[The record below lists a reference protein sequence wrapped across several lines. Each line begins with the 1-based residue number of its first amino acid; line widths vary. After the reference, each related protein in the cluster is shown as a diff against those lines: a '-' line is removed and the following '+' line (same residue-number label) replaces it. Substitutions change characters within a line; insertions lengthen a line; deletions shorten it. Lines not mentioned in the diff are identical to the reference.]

1 MAFGLWSRTL
11 DHLPKSFKA
20 LKMVHKWVSGSL
32 SLCLVLL
39 GFFSANPAF
48 AGSPPSK
55 WAAEGSSSFIH
66 PSYQAACSA
75 TFSTLPV
82 SPVWQSEGSPVY
94 TVESVMSVYCKQP
107 GFWMNGSYKI
117 TEDKAARVTGKCE
130 NGSAPSGSDINNA
143 CPQLPTPTP
152 TPTPTPPPICNEYP
166 RTVVNIRTTKNQFAQ
181 CIGGCLEIYSGCGYA
196 GDSLVLDWFGS
207 PTMDCRYSTRPGK
220 PCTAPPEPDDPN
232 CPPDCSPTP
241 APTPNGTPVPSGPPT
256 PIPTPAPLPKDC
268 GAGMCYGEVNGVGI
282 CIKCIPIDKTD
293 KVTKVTN
300 ADGSITE
307 ITTKTTCD
315 GDRCT
320 TKTTTKTIPPPG
332 SPPPAGG
339 GDGTTTETTKKDE
352 PVSDFCKTNPL
363 SEACKDR
370 DDADKKDGLCKQNPD
385 LDICKKGSWTAST
398 CESPPSCSGDPVQCA
413 QAKAAFKAA
422 CETEKLNESLTG
434 DSSKL
439 GTSQGI
445 VDAAIGEANNM
456 GEGGLI
462 PSAGNPVGIGSFD
475 QTNPWGSTCPA
486 DRTIA
491 AFEGHNIEFKLSE
504 YCSIFQ
510 LMGTLAVAFTLLAA
524 GLFVFKD

>member
-20 LKMVHKWVSGSL
+20 LKMVNKWVSGSL

-39 GFFSANPAF
+39 GFFLTSTSAHAYWVGVGGACF
-48 AGSPPSK
+48 ADPTEACVTNGPGYAWWSNQVCSKTGSPPYGT
-55 WAAEGSSSFIH
+55 AYEVNPGQ
-66 PSYQAACSA
+66 PCPPP
-75 TFSTLPV
+75 TPV
-82 SPVWQSEGSPVY
+82 P
-94 TVESVMSVYCKQP
+94 T
-107 GFWMNGSYKI
+107 
-117 TEDKAARVTGKCE
+117 
-130 NGSAPSGSDINNA
+130 SAPS
-143 CPQLPTPTP
+143 
-152 TPTPTPPPICNEYP
+152 PTPTPPPICNEYP
-166 RTVVNIRTTKNQFAQ
+166 RSVVNVRTAKNQFAQ
-181 CIGGCLEIYSGCGYA
+181 CIGGCLEIFSGCNYSGDA
-196 GDSLVLDWFGS
+196 LVLDWFGS

-220 PCTAPPEPDDPN
+220 TCTAPPEPDDPN

-241 APTPNGTPVPSGPPT
+241 PPTPNGTPVPSGPPT
-256 PIPTPAPLPKDC
+256 PMPTPAPLPKDC

-300 ADGSITE
+300 ADGSVTE

-320 TKTTTKTIPPPG
+320 TKTTTKTYPPPG

-370 DDADKKDGLCKQNPD
+370 DDADKKDGFCKQNPD

-504 YCSIFQ
+504 YCSIFE
-510 LMGTLAVAFTLLAA
+510 LMGTIAVAFTLLAA